1 MSSSRPV
8 RASSHT
14 TALARRRERVSR
26 WVRGED
32 RASFVLLVALTLLV
46 FLGTLEYPWI
56 FTAAVFMV
64 PLLLSE
70 LLLPPR
76 RTVPFMIFL
85 LAALIV
91 ETVAE
96 FPGGIPTRRWVTSVV
111 VLGMAAL
118 VLTLQWRRA
127 RLGVRG
133 LTGESMLFDLKE
145 RISRNG
151 EIPELPAGW
160 RIDVAT
166 RSAGGTSFAGDFMV
180 AHREG
185 SQLRLVLVDVSG
197 KGVDAGTRSLLLS
210 GAFGGLLGA
219 VRPQRF
225 LSAAN
230 EFLNRQAWDEG
241 FATAIEMT
249 LDLDTGAYEIRVAG
263 HPPAIQFHASS
274 GTWRVHDQAH
284 GPILGVTP
292 VPAFP
297 AMSGQLGSGDALML
311 YTDGLVER
319 PDAGHLAGHRQAG
332 GGGRALRPARV
343 PGCGRR
349 AGPPAGR
356 HRRRLRADHP
366 AASVTGRRTLAAWT
380 WATCSSSWASSR
392 CC

>member
-8 RASSHT
+8 RTSGHT
-14 TALARRRERVSR
+14 TALARRRDRAAR
-26 WVRGED
+26 WVREDD
-32 RASFVLLVALTLLV
+32 RASFVVLVVLTLLV
-46 FLGTLEYPWI
+46 FLVTLRYPVI

-76 RTVPFMIFL
+76 RTVPFVVFL
-85 LAALIV
+85 VAALVV

-96 FPGGIPTRRWVTSVV
+96 FPDGIPVRRWVTSVI
-111 VLGMAAL
+111 VLAMAAL

-133 LTGESMLFDLKE
+133 LTGESMLLDLKE

-151 EIPELPAGW
+151 ELPELPSAW

-180 AHREG
+180 AHHEK
-185 SQLRLVLVDVSG
+185 SELRLVLVDVSG

-230 EFLNRQAWDEG
+230 EFLLRQAWDEG
-241 FATAIEMT
+241 FATAIALD
-249 LDLDTGAYEIRVAG
+249 LDLDTGGYEIRVAG
-263 HPPAIQFHASS
+263 HPPAIQFRASS
-274 GTWRVHDQAH
+274 GTWHVHDEVH
-284 GPILGVTP
+284 GPLLGVTSSP
-292 VPAFP
+292 EFP
-297 AMSGQLGSGDALML
+297 AMSGRLGSGDALML

-319 PDAGHLAGHRQAG
+319 PTRDIWRGIDKLAGEAERFVQHRFQGA
-332 GGGRALRPARV
+332 AAELV
-343 PGCGRR
+343 
-349 AGPPAGR
+349 
-356 HRRRLRADHP
+356 RRL
-366 AASVTGRRTLAAWT
+366 G
-380 WATCSSSWASSR
+380 ATDDDCALIILQR
-392 CC
+392 Q